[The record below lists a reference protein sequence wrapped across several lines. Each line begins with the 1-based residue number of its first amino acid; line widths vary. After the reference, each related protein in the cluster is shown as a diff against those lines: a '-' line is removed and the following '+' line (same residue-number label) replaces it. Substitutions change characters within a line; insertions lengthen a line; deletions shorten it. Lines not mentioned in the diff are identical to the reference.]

1 IHSLIECIRIHHNRI
16 CRWCNGFKTA
26 GTVLKVVGASWQK
39 TRIGTYIL
47 IGAGLLV
54 IGAFFIGYIERPE
67 YDGTYCATA
76 FWTKQVGFQ
85 IEYWKQQND
94 LLNIPKGAARICY
107 KDSIYENGWAQIE
120 IETQRSFPDWVQAYG
135 AGIIEGSLT
144 WHQVYN
150 QWLNTIKSSC
160 ERDEDA
166 QNFCTWLRDLLTENY
181 VKIKETALLRQ
192 DHEHYWHQIGLFFF
206 QLEGL
211 ETGYRQGAKRARSD
225 LEEEIPFSDFLLM
238 NAAADIQDLKIYYEN
253 YVLSG
258 NEKSI
263 LEGENH
269 PESGAEFT
277 TANKNFFLPSATM
290 LTKIFPADDDAP
302 SWQLLFGHST
312 AGSYASMLRIQKRYK
327 FHYHFGPNQR
337 TNTVPGV
344 DITFT
349 GYPGILASTDD
360 FYIVKGRQ
368 VQSIVA
374 GVAMKNENLDL
385 WKSVDV
391 NQAVPLSAR
400 VMAANRIAQ
409 NRRTWAKAMAKH
421 PYTGSKQWVTVDL
434 NKLAPLD
441 KLYQALAED
450 EILDDKPVALDPNDE
465 AFISEL
471 HNRHKGLIW
480 ITEQL
485 PGRMH
490 MKDVTERFLND
501 NTSAWLAN
509 GVPYFDELLEVS
521 NVNVDIYPNYLLP
534 ADNEVIT
541 NLEAVD
547 KFLRNRAF
555 RGDLLGDEEL
565 LAYGNTDIKLF
576 AYNARLGISDYHA
589 FAGPVFMRLQHM
601 QVRSI
606 PEKSMPNPDGTINSS
621 ILDDRLSV
629 TIDDAA
635 ELAEMEMI
643 TERRPVRNDMRAI
656 AMRQTGAGPFKWSSV
671 SDKISD
677 IEHAGHP
684 DEWNFSKVSPKWA
697 W

>member
-1 IHSLIECIRIHHNRI
+1 VSFVYIF
-16 CRWCNGFKTA
+16 GFKTA

-54 IGAFFIGYIERPE
+54 IGAFFISYIERPE

-76 FWTKQVGFQ
+76 FWTKKVGFQ

-120 IETQRSFPDWVQAYG
+120 IETQRTFPDWVQAYG

-144 WHQVYN
+144 WKQVYH
-150 QWLNTIKSSC
+150 QWLNTIQSSC
-160 ERDEDA
+160 ERDEEA

-181 VKIKETALLRQ
+181 VKIKENAVLRQ
-192 DHEHYWHQIGLFFF
+192 ENDHYWHQISLYFN

-225 LEEEIPFSDFLLM
+225 LEEEIPFPDFLLM
-238 NAAADIQDLKIYYEN
+238 NSAADIQDLRIYYEN
-253 YVLSG
+253 YVVTGL
-258 NEKSI
+258 NRTE
-263 LEGENH
+263 EGDAT
-269 PESGAEFT
+269 GAEM
-277 TANKNFFLPSATM
+277 ADKNFNLPSATM
-290 LTKIFPADDDAP
+290 LTKIFQADDSP
-302 SWQLLFGHST
+302 TWQLLFGHST

-360 FYIVKGRQ
+360 FYVVKGRQ

-374 GVAMKNENLDL
+374 GVGIKNNNLAL
-385 WKSVDV
+385 WKTV
-391 NQAVPLSAR
+391 NVNEAMPLAAR

-409 NRRTWAKAMAKH
+409 NRKTWSKAMSRH
-421 PYTGSKQWVTVDL
+421 PFTGSKQWITVDL
-434 NKLAPLD
+434 NKLGPLD
-441 KLYQALAED
+441 NLYRALEED
-450 EILDDKPVALDPNDE
+450 EKLDDKPVNLNPNDE
-465 AFISEL
+465 AAITERL
-471 HNRHKGLIW
+471 NRFKGLVW
-480 ITEQL
+480 IAEQL
-485 PGRMH
+485 PGRLH
-490 MKDVTERFLND
+490 MKDVTEQFLSD
-501 NTSAWLAN
+501 NNTAWLAN
-509 GVPYFDELLEVS
+509 GTPYFEEILEASQVES
-521 NVNVDIYPNYLLP
+521 GSYPVNLTPT
-534 ADNEVIT
+534 DNEELT

-547 KFLRNRAF
+547 KFLRTHGF
-555 RGDLLGDEEL
+555 RGDLLGEDSSV
-565 LAYGNTDIKLF
+565 AYGNIDIKLF
-576 AYNARLGISDYHA
+576 AYNARLGVSDYHA

-606 PEKSMPNPDGTINSS
+606 PEETSQSEGTINSS

-635 ELAEMEMI
+635 ELAELEMI
-643 TERRPVRNDMRAI
+643 TERRPVRNDMKAF
-656 AMRQTGAGPFKWSSV
+656 AMRQSGIGPFKWSSAQ
-671 SDKISD
+671 SNMAD

-684 DEWNFSKVSPKWA
+684 DEWNFGKVSPKWA

>member
-1 IHSLIECIRIHHNRI
+1 MYKIS
-16 CRWCNGFKTA
+16 KP
-26 GTVLKVVGASWQK
+26 
-39 TRIGTYIL
+39 
-47 IGAGLLV
+47 
-54 IGAFFIGYIERPE
+54 FFY
-67 YDGTYCATA
+67 YLY
-76 FWTKQVGFQ
+76 
-85 IEYWKQQND
+85 
-94 LLNIPKGAARICY
+94 
-107 KDSIYENGWAQIE
+107 S
-120 IETQRSFPDWVQAYG
+120 
-135 AGIIEGSLT
+135 
-144 WHQVYN
+144 
-150 QWLNTIKSSC
+150 TIQSSC

-181 VKIKETALLRQ
+181 IKIKETALLRQ
-192 DHEHYWHQIGLFFF
+192 DLEHYWHQIGLFFF

-211 ETGYRQGAKRARSD
+211 ETGYRKGAKRARSD

-253 YVLSG
+253 FVLS
-258 NEKSI
+258 
-263 LEGENH
+263 
-269 PESGAEFT
+269 SGSNATTSTSTGAAET
-277 TANKNFFLPSATM
+277 VPRKNFYLPMASM
-290 LTKIFPADDDAP
+290 LTKIFPSDNSG

-368 VQSIVA
+368 VQSVVA
-374 GVAMKNENLDL
+374 GVGMKNENLDL
-385 WKSVDV
+385 WKSVNI
-391 NQAVPLSAR
+391 NQAVLLSAR
-400 VMAANRIAQ
+400 VMAANRVAQ
-409 NRRTWAKAMAKH
+409 NRRTWAKAMSKH
-421 PYTGSKQWVTVDL
+421 PYTGSKQWISIDL
-434 NKLAPLD
+434 NKLGPLDSLYQTLAEDDSFDDKPAPLD
-441 KLYQALAED
+441 PK
-450 EILDDKPVALDPNDE
+450 DE
-465 AFISEL
+465 AVISEL
-471 HNRHKGLIW
+471 HNRYKGLIW
-480 ITEQL
+480 IAEQL

-490 MKDVTERFLND
+490 MKDVTERFIND
-501 NTSAWLAN
+501 NSTAWLAN
-509 GVPYFDELLEVS
+509 GVPFFDELLEVS
-521 NVNVDIYPNYLLP
+521 KVNVDSYPNDLLP
-534 ADNEVIT
+534 TDNEKLT

-547 KFLRNRAF
+547 SFLRTHGF
-555 RGDLLGDEEL
+555 RGDLLGDEES

-601 QVRSI
+601 QPRSI
-606 PEKSMPNPDGTINSS
+606 PEPSNPEGPINSS

-671 SDKISD
+671 YEKMSD
-677 IEHAGHP
+677 IKHAGHP
-684 DEWNFSKVSPKWA
+684 DEWNFGKVTPKWA

>member
-1 IHSLIECIRIHHNRI
+1 M
-16 CRWCNGFKTA
+16 
-26 GTVLKVVGASWQK
+26 
-39 TRIGTYIL
+39 
-47 IGAGLLV
+47 LV
-54 IGAFFIGYIERPE
+54 IGAFFISYIERPE

-76 FWTKQVGFQ
+76 FWTKKVGFQ

-94 LLNIPKGAARICY
+94 LLNIPQGAARICY

-144 WHQVYN
+144 WKQVYH
-150 QWLNTIKSSC
+150 QWLNTIQSSC
-160 ERDEDA
+160 ERDEEA

-181 VKIKETALLRQ
+181 VKIKENAILKQET
-192 DHEHYWHQIGLFFF
+192 DHYWHQISLYFN

-253 YVLSG
+253 YVLAQQ
-258 NEKSI
+258 NKTEETEKEKAKAAE
-263 LEGENH
+263 EGGET
-269 PESGAEFT
+269 GADVIAT
-277 TANKNFFLPSATM
+277 KNFYLPSATM
-290 LTKIFPADDDAP
+290 LTKIFQSPDSP
-302 SWQLLFGHST
+302 TWHLLFGHST

-360 FYIVKGRQ
+360 FYVVKGRQ

-374 GVAMKNENLDL
+374 GVGIKNENLDL
-385 WKSVDV
+385 WKSVNV
-391 NQAVPLSAR
+391 NDAMPLAAR
-400 VMAANRIAQ
+400 VMAANRVAQ
-409 NRRTWAKAMAKH
+409 NRKTWAKAMSRH
-421 PYTGSKQWVTVDL
+421 PFTGSKQWVTVDL
-434 NKLAPLD
+434 NKLGPLGN
-441 KLYQALAED
+441 LYQTLSED
-450 EILDDKPVALDPNDE
+450 EKLDDKPVPLNPNDE
-465 AFISEL
+465 AAIMERL
-471 HNRHKGLIW
+471 NRYKGLVW
-480 ITEQL
+480 IAEQL

-490 MKDVTERFLND
+490 MKDVTEQFVND
-501 NTSAWLAN
+501 NKTAWLAN
-509 GVPYFDELLEVS
+509 GVPYFEEILEASHITSDTYPAELSAAE
-521 NVNVDIYPNYLLP
+521 
-534 ADNEVIT
+534 NEELT

-547 KFLRNRAF
+547 KFLRTHGF
-555 RGDLLGDEEL
+555 RGDLLGEESSV
-565 LAYGNTDIKLF
+565 AYGNIDIKLF
-576 AYNARLGISDYHA
+576 AYNARLGLSDYHA

-601 QVRSI
+601 QVRSL
-606 PEKSMPNPDGTINSS
+606 PEESSQSEGTINAS

-635 ELAEMEMI
+635 ELAELEMI
-643 TERRPVRNDMRAI
+643 TERRPVRNDMKAF
-656 AMRQTGAGPFKWSSV
+656 AMRQSGIGPFKWSSAQNKMADV
-671 SDKISD
+671 
-677 IEHAGHP
+677 EHAGHP
-684 DEWNFSKVSPKWA
+684 DEWNFGKVSPKWA